1 MKKKLLKNL
10 ALSLAGGLLSEW
22 FLYGGRAIPALAA
35 ACGSES
41 AAVALQVLAFVVWW
55 ASILVG
61 SLLWDWE
68 KGSFLLH
75 SLLYYLLVCGGF
87 FLYTWTLKGWPLR
100 WDEAGFLL
108 GIGTAVYV
116 CFWLSRYL
124 AYRRDVEL
132 IRKKLGL
139 EQRRPSRFLWRET
152 LPHVLLTAVLYL
164 GLPPLLDLVD
174 AIDVPI
180 LTALLLPYA
189 VFPFIALRMGY
200 GIGRQYG
207 FCPYPLEAGL
217 LFLPNLLAPASAYG
231 WWQPILY
238 AVLAFA
244 GMLAGVLR
252 QCGGEK
258 EAENGP
264 PGGK

>member
-10 ALSLAGGLLSEW
+10 ALSLAGGLLSERI
-22 FLYGGRAIPALAA
+22 LYGGRAVPALAA

-41 AAVALQVLAFVVWW
+41 AAAALQVLAFVVWW
-55 ASILVG
+55 AAILAG
-61 SLLWDWE
+61 SLLWERE
-68 KGSFLLH
+68 KGSFLLN

-87 FLYTWTLKGWPLR
+87 FLFTWTLKGWPPR

-116 CFWLSRYL
+116 CLWLSRYL

-152 LPHVLLTAVLYL
+152 LPQVLLTAALYL

-174 AIDVPI
+174 AIDVPV

-189 VFPFIALRMGY
+189 VFPYIAFRMGY
-200 GIGRQYG
+200 GVGRQYG
-207 FCPYPLEAGL
+207 LCPYPLEAGL
-217 LFLPNLLAPASAYG
+217 LFLPNLLYLAPAYS

-238 AVLAFA
+238 AALAFA
-244 GMLAGVLR
+244 GMLLGVLR
-252 QCGGEK
+252 RGGK
-258 EAENGP
+258 ERKAGRNP
-264 PGGK
+264 PGET